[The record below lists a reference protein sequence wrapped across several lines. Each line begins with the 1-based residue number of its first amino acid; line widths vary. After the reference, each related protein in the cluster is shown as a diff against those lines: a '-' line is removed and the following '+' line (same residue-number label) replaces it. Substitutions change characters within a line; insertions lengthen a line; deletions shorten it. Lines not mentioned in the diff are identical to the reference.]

1 MLLSQTTGALA
12 SLADTGKSLLPVPR
26 DVVSVLCVS
35 SSDSDHQ
42 KLDAIFSHSN
52 WSLSH
57 ATDCNQ
63 ALRLLQRLRS
73 PVLICDRDVIGPSW
87 RELLPRFH
95 ALHLRPE
102 PRLIVSARLAD
113 DSLWSEVLNVGGYN
127 VLEKPFDRKEVF
139 WVVSHAWL
147 DWKSERD
154 RSGNRRA
161 IAQCATT

>member
-1 MLLSQTTGALA
+1 MLLSQTTGAPA
-12 SLADTGKSLLPVPR
+12 SRADTGKGLLPVSS

-35 SSDSDHQ
+35 SSDADHQ

-57 ATDCNQ
+57 AIDCNQ
-63 ALRLLQRLRS
+63 ALRLIHRLHS
-73 PVLICDRDVIGPSW
+73 HVIICDRDVAGPSW
-87 RELLPRFH
+87 RDLLPRFH
-95 ALHLRPE
+95 ALDLRPE

-113 DSLWSEVLNVGGYN
+113 DSFWSEVLNLGAYN
-127 VLEKPFDRKEVF
+127 VLEKPFDRNEVF

-154 RSGNRRA
+154 RSAGHRA
-161 IAQCATT
+161 IAQCAT